1 MMTSDAIA
9 LIRDAVP
16 SGPGTWADIGA
27 GTGTFTRAL
36 AEILG
41 AGSRVYAVDRDRR
54 ALQAIAR
61 WANEV
66 RAEVVPVVADIAAP
80 FELPGLGTG
89 QLDGMLLANTLHFIE
104 DAGGVLARLVQ
115 RLRAGG
121 RVVLVEYDRRRA
133 SRWVPYPIAASELP
147 ALAASAGLSPP
158 TLIARQPSAFG
169 GELYVA
175 VAEKPGKLAAD

>member
-16 SGPGTWADIGA
+16 SGPSIWADFGA
-27 GTGTFTRAL
+27 GTGTFTHAL
-36 AEILG
+36 ADILG
-41 AGSRVYAVDRDRR
+41 AGSRIYAVDRDRR

-66 RAEVVPVVADIAAP
+66 AAEVVLVVADIAAP
-80 FELPGLGTG
+80 LGLPSLATQ
-89 QLDGMLLANTLHFIE
+89 QLDGILLANTLHFIE
-104 DAGGVLARLVQ
+104 DAAGVLSRLAQ
-115 RLRAGG
+115 RLRLGG

-133 SRWVPYPIAASELP
+133 SRWVPYPISPAELP

-158 TLIARQPSAFG
+158 VITARQPSAFG

-175 VAEKPGKLAAD
+175 VAEKPGNRSPD